1 VAVTGGRGVD
11 ARVWV
16 VPVIQSTESR
26 PVAPARR
33 PARSRQG
40 QSWVRVLAYAA
51 VAPIVGGYAAVAT
64 VLAVV
69 IASASNI
76 QLSVP
81 MVLLAAVPGWLAAH
95 HVPLGLGTHSFAVLP
110 LLPTALLMLLVA
122 RSANRAAAR
131 LHLHEPMQARL
142 VVFPIAA
149 AHAIVGMTIALVLRS
164 GPVTASPPAAFFGC
178 GALSALAA
186 TVGVARRCC
195 LLDAALSRVDPVV
208 LRGLRAGVIGVAA
221 MSAAGT
227 LVLTLGLVLH
237 WTTATAIF
245 EQSGSEL
252 GSEFGMLLLT
262 IAYLPNA
269 IVAALVFAMGP
280 GFTMGT
286 FSVAPLHLTMAK
298 APPVPLFAA
307 LPEHQSRWLLGL
319 MIVPLAVGVFLG
331 WVSRRIAPR
340 PLGRLR
346 AIAVAAAV
354 VGAVVF
360 LLAALTGGRL
370 GGGAFS
376 PVTVPAGLA
385 GAVALGWVLV
395 PAALVACLAGPKPAR
410 NVRPVP
416 VAAAPTPEPEPEVEP
431 ESESEPELEAETGPE
446 VDPEAEAEADVE
458 AEALVE
464 EPETDTDDADE
475 PDVDAVDEPDIE
487 AEPEVEPEPDAEPDT
502 DLDPEPDADAE
513 AVAEDDIMAELEAEA
528 DAELAAEDAAA
539 EADGDE
545 DHSSARPGDK

>member
-1 VAVTGGRGVD
+1 MD
-11 ARVWV
+11 ARVET
-16 VPVIQSTESR
+16 VPVIQSTQAR
-26 PVAPARR
+26 PASPARR
-33 PARSRQG
+33 PARSRQ
-40 QSWVRVLAYAA
+40 SRVRVLAYAA
-51 VAPIVGGYAAVAT
+51 IAPIIGGYAAVAT

-76 QLSVP
+76 QLSFP
-81 MVLLAAVPGWLAAH
+81 GVLLAAVPGWLAAH

-110 LLPTALLMLLVA
+110 LLPTALLMLMVA

-131 LHLHEPMQARL
+131 LHLHEPTQARL

-149 AHAIVGMTIALVLRS
+149 AHAVVGVTIALVLGT

-208 LRGLRAGVIGVAA
+208 VRGLRAGVIGVAA
-221 MSAAGT
+221 MSAAGA
-227 LVLTLGLVLH
+227 LVLAFGLVAH
-237 WTTATAIF
+237 WTTATTIF

-269 IVAALVFAMGP
+269 VVAALAFAMGP

-286 FSVAPLHLTMAK
+286 FSVAPLHLTLAK
-298 APPVPLFAA
+298 APAVPLFAA
-307 LPEHQSRWLLGL
+307 LPEHQSRTLLGL
-319 MIVPLAVGVFLG
+319 MIAPLAVGVFLG

-346 AIAVAAAV
+346 AVAVAAAV

-376 PVTVPAGLA
+376 PVTVPAGLV

-416 VAAAPTPEPEPEVEP
+416 VAGSPEPVAEVEP
-431 ESESEPELEAETGPE
+431 EPELEAGSETGSEAEPQA
-446 VDPEAEAEADVE
+446 DPEAEAEALAEEPDSDPDS
-458 AEALVE
+458 EAL
-464 EPETDTDDADE
+464 AE
-475 PDVDAVDEPDIE
+475 PD
-487 AEPEVEPEPDAEPDT
+487 PDT
-502 DLDPEPDADAE
+502 DLDADATTHSGSDAALDPDTDSAPEDDTEPDAELDVD
-513 AVAEDDIMAELEAEA
+513 AVAEDDILAELEAEA

>member
-1 VAVTGGRGVD
+1 M
-11 ARVWV
+11 
-16 VPVIQSTESR
+16 PVIQSTQAR
-26 PVAPARR
+26 PAAPARR
-33 PARSRQG
+33 PARSRQ
-40 QSWVRVLAYAA
+40 SRVRVLAYAA

-69 IASASNI
+69 IASAANI
-76 QLSVP
+76 QLSVSG
-81 MVLLAAVPGWLAAH
+81 VLLAAVPGWLAAH

-131 LHLHEPMQARL
+131 LHLHEPTQARL

-149 AHAIVGMTIALVLRS
+149 AHAIVGVTIALVLRT
-164 GPVTASPPAAFFGC
+164 GPVTVSPPAAFFGC

-186 TVGVARRCC
+186 TVGVVRRCC

-208 LRGLRAGVIGVAA
+208 LRGLRTGVIGVAA

-227 LVLTLGLVLH
+227 LVLTLGLVAH

-269 IVAALVFAMGP
+269 IVAALAFAMGP

-286 FSVAPLHLTMAK
+286 FSVAPLHLTMTK
-298 APPVPLFAA
+298 APAVPLFAA
-307 LPEHQSRWLLGL
+307 LPEHQSRLLLGL

-346 AIAVAAAV
+346 AMTIAAAV

-376 PVTVPAGLA
+376 PVTVPAGLV
-385 GAVALGWVLV
+385 GAVALGWILV

-416 VAAAPTPEPEPEVEP
+416 VAPEPVAEVAPEPQPEAEAQPEPEPEAQ
-431 ESESEPELEAETGPE
+431 SEAEAELEADAGTESEAESPAE
-446 VDPEAEAEADVE
+446 PEAEAL
-458 AEALVE
+458 AE
-464 EPETDTDDADE
+464 
-475 PDVDAVDEPDIE
+475 
-487 AEPEVEPEPDAEPDT
+487 EPDT
-502 DLDPEPDADAE
+502 DSEDLPDADAAPEDSADTDSDLHAAASPE
-513 AVAEDDIMAELEAEA
+513 ADPDAVPDREPGVEAASERRLDAGFEDDVVAELEAEA
-528 DAELAAEDAAA
+528 DAELAAEDAVA
-539 EADGDE
+539 EAGGDE
-545 DHSSARPGDK
+545 DHSPGRSGDK

>member
-1 VAVTGGRGVD
+1 
-11 ARVWV
+11 
-16 VPVIQSTESR
+16 VPVIQSTQAR
-26 PVAPARR
+26 PAAPARR
-33 PARSRQG
+33 PARSRQ
-40 QSWVRVLAYAA
+40 SRVRVLAYAA
-51 VAPIVGGYAAVAT
+51 IAPIIGGYAAVAT

-76 QLSVP
+76 QLSFP
-81 MVLLAAVPGWLAAH
+81 GVLLAAVPGWLAAH

-110 LLPTALLMLLVA
+110 LLPTALLMLMVA

-131 LHLHEPMQARL
+131 LHLHEPTQARL

-149 AHAIVGMTIALVLRS
+149 AHAVVGVTIALVLGT
-164 GPVTASPPAAFFGC
+164 GPVTVSPPAAFFGC

-208 LRGLRAGVIGVAA
+208 VRGLRAGAIGVAA
-221 MSAAGT
+221 MSAAGA
-227 LVLTLGLVLH
+227 LVLALGLVAH

-269 IVAALVFAMGP
+269 IVAALAFAMGP

-286 FSVAPLHLTMAK
+286 FSVAPLHLTIAK
-298 APPVPLFAA
+298 APAVPLFAA
-307 LPEHQSRWLLGL
+307 LPEHQSRLLLGL
-319 MIVPLAVGVFLG
+319 MIAPLAVGVFLG
-331 WVSRRIAPR
+331 WASRRIAPR

-346 AIAVAAAV
+346 AVAVAAAV
-354 VGAVVF
+354 VGAVMF

-376 PVTVPAGLA
+376 PVTVPAGLV

-416 VAAAPTPEPEPEVEP
+416 VAGSPEPVAEAEPEPQP
-431 ESESEPELEAETGPE
+431 EPELEDGSEA
-446 VDPEAEAEADVE
+446 DSEAES
-458 AEALVE
+458 EALAE
-464 EPETDTDDADE
+464 EPETETDLEDLD
-475 PDVDAVDEPDIE
+475 
-487 AEPEVEPEPDAEPDT
+487 EPEPDSELEAEPGPEA
-502 DLDPEPDADAE
+502 DPEDNTEPDAGLHTDTE
-513 AVAEDDIMAELEAEA
+513 PEDDSDTVPEDGLEDDVLAELEAEA

-539 EADGDE
+539 EAGGDE
-545 DHSSARPGDK
+545 DHSSGRSGDK